1 MIIVILNFIGYGY
14 VDVSGGVGLVL
25 GLVGGGSGGRMGI
38 YIKFKN
44 WFVGWFDLI
53 GGLGL
58 GEILL
63 GVVGIVYIEEIDKG
77 LKYVDIKY
85 DVLINKIS
93 IKVVFRRVEV
103 NNKDIDKYLYKDYG
117 VFWLYIVIIEG
128 LKDYYEFDEMDL

>member
-1 MIIVILNFIGYGY
+1 MILNFIGYGY
-14 VDVSGGVGLVL
+14 VDVSGGVGLVI
-25 GLVGGGSGGRMGI
+25 GLAGGGSGGRMGI

-44 WFVGWFDLI
+44 RFVGWFDLI

-85 DVLINKIS
+85 DVFINKIS

>member
-14 VDVSGGVGLVL
+14 VDVSGGVGLVI

-44 WFVGWFDLI
+44 WFVGWFDVI

-85 DVLINKIS
+85 DVFINKIS

-103 NNKDIDKYLYKDYG
+103 NNKDIDKYLY
-117 VFWLYIVIIEG
+117 
-128 LKDYYEFDEMDL
+128 